1 MDPLIILLI
10 GMAVVIG
17 GVLWLRLHAFVAL
30 IGGALVVG
38 ALATPKGIEQSVM
51 SDTRIEKEMHKQA
64 TNRLG
69 KDDPNLTNLVQV
81 LHKTQAQH
89 TAAQSVISRVTTAFG
104 KACGGLGILIAMA
117 AIIGKCLLESG
128 GAERIV
134 RSALGWLGEKRAP
147 LAFTGSGFLLGT
159 PVFFDTVFYLMI
171 PLGKALAMRFRE
183 NYGLYIMTIVAG
195 ATMAHS
201 LVPPTPGPLFVA
213 DQLGVERL
221 DDRDGVGRWDGCVC
235 ATGYVYAKW
244 INGES
249 KWHVRCATQPTRRL
263 ATDEIAKRDDS
274 RCHRLAVIVASA
286 APDRIDRGEHH
297 PAKDSCRAAGWL
309 GRFSELGWRQKHRA
323 DHFGGGCAWLVGIAK
338 ARRQTGVGRLGAG
351 SFVASGGVVILITAA
366 GASFGTV
373 LQQTNIAARIGGLA
387 EEFSITGLLVLPMAF
402 FVTAIVR
409 TAQGSATVSMITS
422 VGIFAGMA
430 GGLPFHPVYL
440 AMAIGCGSKP
450 FPWMNDS
457 GFWVI
462 NRMSGMT
469 LRESIRERVVSD
481 DCNGD
486 RRLGCGDAPRL
497 AVSDERLTLGQ
508 GLDRQV

>member
-1 MDPLIILLI
+1 MDPLIVLLI
-10 GMAVVIG
+10 GMAVVVG

-38 ALATPKGIEQSVM
+38 ALATPERIERSVM
-51 SDTRIEKEMHKQA
+51 NDTRIEKEIRKQA

-69 KDDPNLTNLVQV
+69 KDDPDVTNLVQD
-81 LHKTQAQH
+81 LHKTQAKH
-89 TAAQSVISRVTTAFG
+89 TASQSVIVRVTTAFG
-104 KACGGLGILIAMA
+104 KACGSLGILIAMA

-128 GAERIV
+128 GAERII
-134 RSALGWLGEKRAP
+134 RSALGLLGEKRAP

-213 DQLGVERL
+213 DQLDVDLGLMIVMGL
-221 DDRDGVGRWDGCVC
+221 VIGSVAC
-235 ATGYVYAKW
+235 ATGYVYAKFV
-244 INGES
+244 NGHDRWRVPLRDSVDSPLAKLEEI
-249 KWHVRCATQPTRRL
+249 VR
-263 ATDEIAKRDDS
+263 RDDKS
-274 RCHRLAVIVASA
+274 LPPLGLSLLPVLLPIALITGNTVLQKLVAEPPVGLAAFLSVVGDKNIALILSA
-286 APDRIDRGEHH
+286 AVALGLLALQKRGDKQ
-297 PAKDSCRAAGWL
+297 ALANSVQAAL
-309 GRFSELGWRQKHRA
+309 
-323 DHFGGGCAWLVGIAK
+323 
-338 ARRQTGVGRLGAG
+338 
-351 SFVASGGVVILITAA
+351 ASGGVVILITAA

-373 LQQTNIAARIGGLA
+373 LQQTNIAERISDLA
-387 EEFSITGLLVLPMAF
+387 AVFNITGLLVLPLAF

-430 GGLPFHPVYL
+430 GELPFHPVYL

-469 LRESIRERVVSD
+469 IRESIRSVSFLMTVMAID
-481 DCNGD
+481 G
-486 RRLGCGDAPRL
+486 LVAVMLL
-497 AVSDERLTLGQ
+497 AWLFPMSG
-508 GLDRQV
+508 

>member
-38 ALATPKGIEQSVM
+38 SLATPNAVNQSVIN
-51 SDTRIEKEMHKQA
+51 DTRIQKDIRKQA
-64 TNRLG
+64 INRLG
-69 KDDPNLTNLVQV
+69 LDDSNLTNLVQE
-81 LHKTQAQH
+81 LHQTKAKN
-89 TAAQSVISRVTTAFG
+89 TAAQSVISRVTDAFG
-104 KACGGLGILIAMA
+104 KACGSLGILIAMA

-128 GAERIV
+128 SAERII
-134 RSALGWLGEKRAP
+134 RSALGLLGEKRAP

-171 PLGKALAMRFRE
+171 PLGKMLAMRFRK
-183 NYGLYIMTIVAG
+183 NYGLYIMTMVAG

-213 DQLGVERL
+213 IEL
-221 DDRDGVGRWDGCVC
+221 DVDPGLMIMMGLVVGSVACT
-235 ATGYVYAKW
+235 TGYIYAKF
-244 INGES
+244 INGHD
-249 KWHVRCATQPTRRL
+249 KWHVPLRDSTDSPLTKLEGIANQDDKSLLPLGLSLLPVVLPIVLIAGNTILKELINEPPIGL
-263 ATDEIAKRDDS
+263 ANFMSLVGDKNIA
-274 RCHRLAVIVASA
+274 LILSA
-286 APDRIDRGEHH
+286 AVALVLLAIQKRGDKQ
-297 PAKDSCRAAGWL
+297 ALFDSVQSAL
-309 GRFSELGWRQKHRA
+309 
-323 DHFGGGCAWLVGIAK
+323 
-338 ARRQTGVGRLGAG
+338 
-351 SFVASGGVVILITAA
+351 ASGGVVILITAA
-366 GASFGTV
+366 GASFGTM
-373 LQQTNIAARIGGLA
+373 LQQTNIAGRIGGLA
-387 EEFSITGLLVLPMAF
+387 EQFEITGLMVLPMAF
-402 FVTAIVR
+402 FMTALIR

-430 GGLPFHPVYL
+430 TALPFHQVYL

-469 LRESIRERVVSD
+469 IGESIRSVSFMMTAMAIA
-481 DCNGD
+481 G
-486 RRLGCGDAPRL
+486 LIAVMLL
-497 AVSDERLTLGQ
+497 AWLLPMN
-508 GLDRQV
+508 

>member
-38 ALATPKGIEQSVM
+38 SLATPDAINQSVM
-51 SDTRIEKEMHKQA
+51 NDTRIEKDIRKQA

-69 KDDPNLTNLVQV
+69 QDDSNLTNLVQE
-81 LHKTQAQH
+81 LHKTKAKH
-89 TAAQSVISRVTTAFG
+89 TAAQSVISRVTGAFG
-104 KACGGLGILIAMA
+104 KACGSLGILIAMA
-117 AIIGKCLLESG
+117 AIIGKCLLDSG
-128 GAERIV
+128 GAERII
-134 RSALGWLGEKRAP
+134 RSALGLLGEKRAP

-171 PLGKALAMRFRE
+171 PLGKALATRFRE

-213 DQLGVERL
+213 VQLDVDLGL
-221 DDRDGVGRWDGCVC
+221 MIIMGLLVGSVAC
-235 ATGYVYAKW
+235 ATGYIYAKFV
-244 INGES
+244 NGHK
-249 KWHVRCATQPTRRL
+249 KWHVPLRDSPDSPLAKLEEIVQREDKSLPPLGLALLPVLLPIALIAGNTILEELVAEPPVGL
-263 ATDEIAKRDDS
+263 ATFLGVVGDKNIALIIS
-274 RCHRLAVIVASA
+274 AIVALGLLALQKRGDKQALFDSVQSA
-286 APDRIDRGEHH
+286 
-297 PAKDSCRAAGWL
+297 L
-309 GRFSELGWRQKHRA
+309 
-323 DHFGGGCAWLVGIAK
+323 
-338 ARRQTGVGRLGAG
+338 
-351 SFVASGGVVILITAA
+351 ASGGVVILITAA
-366 GASFGTV
+366 GASFGTM
-373 LQQTNIAARIGGLA
+373 LQQTNIAASIRELA
-387 EEFSITGLLVLPMAF
+387 EQYKITGLMVLPMAF
-402 FVTAIVR
+402 LVTAVVR

-430 GGLPFHPVYL
+430 ATLPFHPVYL

-469 LRESIRERVVSD
+469 IGETIRSVSFLMTAMAID
-481 DCNGD
+481 G
-486 RRLGCGDAPRL
+486 LIAVMLL
-497 AVSDERLTLGQ
+497 AWLFPMTG
-508 GLDRQV
+508 

>member
-1 MDPLIILLI
+1 
-10 GMAVVIG
+10 MAVVIG

-30 IGGALVVG
+30 IGGALVV
-38 ALATPKGIEQSVM
+38 ASLATPDAIKQSVM
-51 SDTRIEKEMHKQA
+51 NDTRIEKDIRKQA

-69 KDDPNLTNLVQV
+69 QDDPNLTNLVQE
-81 LHKTQAQH
+81 LHKTQAKH
-89 TAAQSVISRVTTAFG
+89 TAAQSVISRVTGAFG
-104 KACGGLGILIAMA
+104 KACGSLGILIAMA

-128 GAERIV
+128 GAERII
-134 RSALGWLGEKRAP
+134 RSALGLLGEKRAP

-213 DQLGVERL
+213 VQLDVDLGLMILMGLV
-221 DDRDGVGRWDGCVC
+221 VGSVAC
-235 ATGYVYAKW
+235 ATGYVYAKFV
-244 INGES
+244 NGQD
-249 KWHVRCATQPTRRL
+249 KWRVPLRDSADSPL
-263 ATDEIAKRDDS
+263 AKLEEIAKRDGKS
-274 RCHRLAVIVASA
+274 LPPLGLSLLPVLLPIVLIAGNTILEELVGEPPAGLANFMSLVGDKNIALILSA
-286 APDRIDRGEHH
+286 AVALGLLAMQKRGDKQ
-297 PAKDSCRAAGWL
+297 ALFDSVQSAL
-309 GRFSELGWRQKHRA
+309 
-323 DHFGGGCAWLVGIAK
+323 
-338 ARRQTGVGRLGAG
+338 
-351 SFVASGGVVILITAA
+351 ASGGVVILITAA
-366 GASFGTV
+366 GASFGTM

-387 EEFSITGLLVLPMAF
+387 EQFEITGLMVLPMAF
-402 FVTAIVR
+402 FVTALIR

-430 GGLPFHPVYL
+430 ATLPFHPVYL

-469 LRESIRERVVSD
+469 IGETIRSVSFLMTVMAI
-481 DCNGD
+481 NG
-486 RRLGCGDAPRL
+486 LIAVILL
-497 AVSDERLTLGQ
+497 AWLFPMAG
-508 GLDRQV
+508 

>member
-1 MDPLIILLI
+1 MDPLIVLLI

-30 IGGALVVG
+30 TGGALVVG
-38 ALATPKGIEQSVM
+38 ALATPERIEQSVM
-51 SDTRIEKEMHKQA
+51 NDSRIEKEMRKQA

-81 LHKTQAQH
+81 LHKTQAKH
-89 TAAQSVISRVTTAFG
+89 TASQSVISRVTTAFG
-104 KACGGLGILIAMA
+104 KACGSLGILIAMA

-128 GAERIV
+128 GAERII

-213 DQLGVERL
+213 DQLGVEL
-221 DDRDGVGRWDGCVC
+221 GLMIMMGLVVGTVAC
-235 ATGYVYAKW
+235 ATGYVYAIW
-244 INGES
+244 VNGES
-249 KWHVRCATQPTRRL
+249 KWHVPLRDSADSPL
-263 ATDEIAKRDDS
+263 AKLDEIAKRDDALLPS
-274 RCHRLAVIVASA
+274 LGFAMLPVLLPIVLIAGNSILKESGVVLPLGLNGAFGLLGDKNIALILSAVVALGLLALQKRGDKQALAHSVQA
-286 APDRIDRGEHH
+286 A
-297 PAKDSCRAAGWL
+297 L
-309 GRFSELGWRQKHRA
+309 
-323 DHFGGGCAWLVGIAK
+323 
-338 ARRQTGVGRLGAG
+338 
-351 SFVASGGVVILITAA
+351 ASGGVVILITAA

-373 LQQTNIAARIGGLA
+373 LQQTNIAERIGGLA
-387 EEFSITGLLVLPMAF
+387 AEFDITGLLVLPLAF

-469 LRESIRERVVSD
+469 IRESIRSVSFLMTVMAID
-481 DCNGD
+481 G
-486 RRLGCGDAPRL
+486 LVAVMLL
-497 AVSDERLTLGQ
+497 AWLFPMSG
-508 GLDRQV
+508 

>member
-30 IGGALVVG
+30 IVGALVVG
-38 ALATPKGIEQSVM
+38 SLATPDDIEQSVM
-51 SDTRIEKEMHKQA
+51 NDSRIKKELHRQA
-64 TNRLG
+64 VDRLG
-69 KDDPNLTNLVQV
+69 KDDSNLTDLVLELQ
-81 LHKTQAQH
+81 KTQAKH
-89 TAAQSVISRVTTAFG
+89 TAAQSVISRVTSAFG
-104 KACGGLGILIAMA
+104 KACGSLGILIAMA

-128 GAERIV
+128 GAERII
-134 RSALGWLGEKRAP
+134 RSALGLLGEKRAP

-213 DQLGVERL
+213 VQLDVDLGLMILMGLV
-221 DDRDGVGRWDGCVC
+221 VGSVAC
-235 ATGYVYAKW
+235 ATGYVYAKFV
-244 INGES
+244 NGHD
-249 KWHVRCATQPTRRL
+249 KWRVPLRDSADLPL
-263 ATDEIAKRDDS
+263 AKLEEIAQRDNKSLPPLGLSLLPVLLPIVLIAGNTILQKLIADPPVG
-274 RCHRLAVIVASA
+274 LANFLGLVGDKNIALIISA
-286 APDRIDRGEHH
+286 AVALGLLAMQKRGDKQ
-297 PAKDSCRAAGWL
+297 ALFDSVQSAL
-309 GRFSELGWRQKHRA
+309 
-323 DHFGGGCAWLVGIAK
+323 
-338 ARRQTGVGRLGAG
+338 
-351 SFVASGGVVILITAA
+351 ASGGVVILITAA
-366 GASFGTV
+366 GASFGAM

-387 EEFSITGLLVLPMAF
+387 ADFEITGLLVLPLAF
-402 FVTAIVR
+402 FVTAVVR

-430 GGLPFHPVYL
+430 ATLPFHPVYL

-469 LRESIRERVVSD
+469 IGETIRSVSFLMTVMAID
-481 DCNGD
+481 G
-486 RRLGCGDAPRL
+486 LVAVMLL
-497 AVSDERLTLGQ
+497 AWLFPMSG
-508 GLDRQV
+508 

>member
-38 ALATPKGIEQSVM
+38 SLATPDAINQSVM
-51 SDTRIEKEMHKQA
+51 NDTRIEKDIRKQA

-69 KDDPNLTNLVQV
+69 QDDSNLTNLVQE
-81 LHKTQAQH
+81 LHKTKAKH
-89 TAAQSVISRVTTAFG
+89 TAAQSVISRVTGAFG
-104 KACGGLGILIAMA
+104 KACGSLGILIAMA
-117 AIIGKCLLESG
+117 AIIGKCLLDSG
-128 GAERIV
+128 GAERII
-134 RSALGWLGEKRAP
+134 RSALGLLGEKRAP

-171 PLGKALAMRFRE
+171 PLGKALATRFRE

-213 DQLGVERL
+213 VQLDVDLGLMIIMGLV
-221 DDRDGVGRWDGCVC
+221 VGSVAC
-235 ATGYVYAKW
+235 ATGYIYAKFV
-244 INGES
+244 NGHK
-249 KWHVRCATQPTRRL
+249 KWHVPLRDSPDSPL
-263 ATDEIAKRDDS
+263 AKLEEIVQREDKS
-274 RCHRLAVIVASA
+274 LPPLGLALLPVLLPIALIAGNTILEELVAEPPVGLAAFLGVVGDKNIALIISAIVALGILALQKRGDKQALFDSVQSA
-286 APDRIDRGEHH
+286 
-297 PAKDSCRAAGWL
+297 L
-309 GRFSELGWRQKHRA
+309 
-323 DHFGGGCAWLVGIAK
+323 
-338 ARRQTGVGRLGAG
+338 
-351 SFVASGGVVILITAA
+351 ASGGVVILITAA
-366 GASFGTV
+366 GASFGTM
-373 LQQTNIAARIGGLA
+373 LQQTNIAASIRELA
-387 EEFSITGLLVLPMAF
+387 EQYKITGLMVLPMAF
-402 FVTAIVR
+402 LVTAVVR

-430 GGLPFHPVYL
+430 ATLPFHPVYL

-469 LRESIRERVVSD
+469 IGETIRSVSFLMTAMAID
-481 DCNGD
+481 G
-486 RRLGCGDAPRL
+486 LIAVMLL
-497 AVSDERLTLGQ
+497 AWLFPMTG
-508 GLDRQV
+508 

>member
-38 ALATPKGIEQSVM
+38 SLATPDAINQSVM
-51 SDTRIEKEMHKQA
+51 NDTRIEKDIRKQA

-69 KDDPNLTNLVQV
+69 QDDSNLTNLVQE
-81 LHKTQAQH
+81 LHKTKAKH
-89 TAAQSVISRVTTAFG
+89 TAAQSVISRVTGAFG
-104 KACGGLGILIAMA
+104 KACGSLGILIAMA
-117 AIIGKCLLESG
+117 AIIGKCLLDSG
-128 GAERIV
+128 GAERII
-134 RSALGWLGEKRAP
+134 RSALGLLGEKRAP

-171 PLGKALAMRFRE
+171 PLGKALATRFRE

-213 DQLGVERL
+213 VQLDVDLGLMIIMGLV
-221 DDRDGVGRWDGCVC
+221 VGSVAC
-235 ATGYVYAKW
+235 ATGYIYAKFV
-244 INGES
+244 NGHK
-249 KWHVRCATQPTRRL
+249 KWHVPLRDSPDSPLAKLEEIVQREDKSLPPLGLALLPVLLPIALIAGNTILEELVAEPPVGL
-263 ATDEIAKRDDS
+263 ATFLGVVGDKNIALIIS
-274 RCHRLAVIVASA
+274 AIVALGILALQKRGDKQALFDSVQSA
-286 APDRIDRGEHH
+286 
-297 PAKDSCRAAGWL
+297 L
-309 GRFSELGWRQKHRA
+309 
-323 DHFGGGCAWLVGIAK
+323 
-338 ARRQTGVGRLGAG
+338 
-351 SFVASGGVVILITAA
+351 ASGGVVILITAA
-366 GASFGTV
+366 GASFGTM
-373 LQQTNIAARIGGLA
+373 LQQTNIAASIRELA
-387 EEFSITGLLVLPMAF
+387 EQYKITGLMVLPMAF
-402 FVTAIVR
+402 LVTAVVR

-430 GGLPFHPVYL
+430 ATLPFHPVYL

-469 LRESIRERVVSD
+469 IGETIRSVSFLMTAMAID
-481 DCNGD
+481 G
-486 RRLGCGDAPRL
+486 LIAVMLL
-497 AVSDERLTLGQ
+497 AWLFPMTG
-508 GLDRQV
+508 

>member
-38 ALATPKGIEQSVM
+38 SLATPDAIQQSVM
-51 SDTRIEKEMHKQA
+51 NDTRIEKDIRKQA

-69 KDDPNLTNLVQV
+69 QDDPNLTNLVQE
-81 LHKTQAQH
+81 LHKTQAKH
-89 TAAQSVISRVTTAFG
+89 TAAQSVISRVTGAFG
-104 KACGGLGILIAMA
+104 KACGSLGILIAMA

-128 GAERIV
+128 GAERII
-134 RSALGWLGEKRAP
+134 RSALGLLGEKRAP

-213 DQLGVERL
+213 VQLDVDLGLMILMGLV
-221 DDRDGVGRWDGCVC
+221 VGSVAC
-235 ATGYVYAKW
+235 ATGYVYAKFV
-244 INGES
+244 NGQD
-249 KWHVRCATQPTRRL
+249 KWRVPLRDSADSPL
-263 ATDEIAKRDDS
+263 AKLEEIAKRDGKSLPPLGLSLLPVLLPIVLIAGNTILEELVGDS
-274 RCHRLAVIVASA
+274 PAGLASFLSLVGDKNIALILSA
-286 APDRIDRGEHH
+286 AVALGLLAMQKRGDKQ
-297 PAKDSCRAAGWL
+297 ALFDSVQSAL
-309 GRFSELGWRQKHRA
+309 
-323 DHFGGGCAWLVGIAK
+323 
-338 ARRQTGVGRLGAG
+338 
-351 SFVASGGVVILITAA
+351 ASGGVVILITAA
-366 GASFGTV
+366 GASFGTM

-387 EEFSITGLLVLPMAF
+387 EQFEITGLMVLPMAF
-402 FVTAIVR
+402 FVTALIR

-430 GGLPFHPVYL
+430 ATLPFHPVYL

-469 LRESIRERVVSD
+469 IGETIRSVSFLMTVMAI
-481 DCNGD
+481 NG
-486 RRLGCGDAPRL
+486 LIAVILL
-497 AVSDERLTLGQ
+497 AWLFPMAG
-508 GLDRQV
+508 

>member
-38 ALATPKGIEQSVM
+38 SLATPDAIQQSVM
-51 SDTRIEKEMHKQA
+51 NDTRIEKDIRKQA

-69 KDDPNLTNLVQV
+69 QDDPNLTNLVQE
-81 LHKTQAQH
+81 LHKTQAKH
-89 TAAQSVISRVTTAFG
+89 TAAQSVISRVTGAFG
-104 KACGGLGILIAMA
+104 KACGSLGILIAMA

-128 GAERIV
+128 GAERII
-134 RSALGWLGEKRAP
+134 RSALGLLGEKRAP

-171 PLGKALAMRFRE
+171 PLGKALALRFRE

-213 DQLGVERL
+213 VQLDVDLGLMILMGLV
-221 DDRDGVGRWDGCVC
+221 VGSVAC
-235 ATGYVYAKW
+235 ATGYVYAKFV
-244 INGES
+244 NGQD
-249 KWHVRCATQPTRRL
+249 KWRVPLRDSADSPL
-263 ATDEIAKRDDS
+263 AKLEEIAKRDGKS
-274 RCHRLAVIVASA
+274 LPPLGLSLLPVLLPIVLIAGNTILEELVGEPPAGLASFLSLVGDKNIALILSA
-286 APDRIDRGEHH
+286 AVALGLLAMQKRGDKQ
-297 PAKDSCRAAGWL
+297 ALFDSVQSAL
-309 GRFSELGWRQKHRA
+309 
-323 DHFGGGCAWLVGIAK
+323 
-338 ARRQTGVGRLGAG
+338 
-351 SFVASGGVVILITAA
+351 ASGGVVILITAA
-366 GASFGTV
+366 GASFGTM

-387 EEFSITGLLVLPMAF
+387 EQFEITGLMVLPMAF
-402 FVTAIVR
+402 FVTALIR

-430 GGLPFHPVYL
+430 ATLPFHPVYL

-469 LRESIRERVVSD
+469 IGETIRSVSFLMTVMAID
-481 DCNGD
+481 G
-486 RRLGCGDAPRL
+486 LIAVILL
-497 AVSDERLTLGQ
+497 AWFFPMAG
-508 GLDRQV
+508 

>member
-30 IGGALVVG
+30 IGGALVV
-38 ALATPKGIEQSVM
+38 ASLATPDAIKQSVM
-51 SDTRIEKEMHKQA
+51 NDTRIEKDIRKQA

-69 KDDPNLTNLVQV
+69 QDDSNLTNLVQE
-81 LHKTQAQH
+81 LHKTKAKH
-89 TAAQSVISRVTTAFG
+89 TASQSVISRVTGAFG
-104 KACGGLGILIAMA
+104 KACGSLGILIAMA

-128 GAERIV
+128 GAERII
-134 RSALGWLGEKRAP
+134 RSALGLLGEKRAP

-213 DQLGVERL
+213 DQLDVDLGLMIIMGLV
-221 DDRDGVGRWDGCVC
+221 VGSVAC
-235 ATGYVYAKW
+235 ATGYVYAKFV
-244 INGES
+244 NRHK
-249 KWHVRCATQPTRRL
+249 KWHVPLRDSADSPLAKLEEIVQRDDKSLPPLGLALLPVLLPIVLIAGNTILEELVAEPPVGL
-263 ATDEIAKRDDS
+263 ATFLSVVGDRNIALIISAIIALGLLALQKRGDKQALFDS
-274 RCHRLAVIVASA
+274 VQSA
-286 APDRIDRGEHH
+286 
-297 PAKDSCRAAGWL
+297 L
-309 GRFSELGWRQKHRA
+309 
-323 DHFGGGCAWLVGIAK
+323 
-338 ARRQTGVGRLGAG
+338 
-351 SFVASGGVVILITAA
+351 ASGGVVILITAA
-366 GASFGTV
+366 GASFGTM
-373 LQQTNIAARIGGLA
+373 LQQTNIAASIRELA
-387 EEFSITGLLVLPMAF
+387 EQYKITGLMVLPMVF
-402 FVTAIVR
+402 LVTAVVR

-430 GGLPFHPVYL
+430 ATLPFHPVYL

-469 LRESIRERVVSD
+469 IGETIRSVSFLMTAMAID
-481 DCNGD
+481 G
-486 RRLGCGDAPRL
+486 LIAVMLL
-497 AVSDERLTLGQ
+497 AWLFPMTG
-508 GLDRQV
+508 

>member
-38 ALATPKGIEQSVM
+38 SLATPDAINQSVM
-51 SDTRIEKEMHKQA
+51 NDTRIEKDIRKQA

-69 KDDPNLTNLVQV
+69 QDDSNLTNLVQE
-81 LHKTQAQH
+81 LHKTKAKH
-89 TAAQSVISRVTTAFG
+89 TAAQSVISRVTGAFG
-104 KACGGLGILIAMA
+104 KACGSLGILIAMA
-117 AIIGKCLLESG
+117 AIIGKCLLDSG
-128 GAERIV
+128 GAERII
-134 RSALGWLGEKRAP
+134 RSALGLLGEKRAP

-171 PLGKALAMRFRE
+171 PLGKALATRFRE

-213 DQLGVERL
+213 VQLDVDLGLMIIMGLV
-221 DDRDGVGRWDGCVC
+221 VGSVAC
-235 ATGYVYAKW
+235 ATGYIYAKFV
-244 INGES
+244 NGHK
-249 KWHVRCATQPTRRL
+249 KWHVPLRDSPDSPLAKLEEIVQREDKSLPPLGLALLPVLLPIALIAGNTILEELVTEPPVGL
-263 ATDEIAKRDDS
+263 ATFLGVVGDKNIALIIS
-274 RCHRLAVIVASA
+274 AIVALGLLALQKRGDKQALFDSVQSA
-286 APDRIDRGEHH
+286 
-297 PAKDSCRAAGWL
+297 L
-309 GRFSELGWRQKHRA
+309 
-323 DHFGGGCAWLVGIAK
+323 
-338 ARRQTGVGRLGAG
+338 
-351 SFVASGGVVILITAA
+351 ASGGVVILITAA
-366 GASFGTV
+366 GASFGTM
-373 LQQTNIAARIGGLA
+373 LQQTNIAASIRELA
-387 EEFSITGLLVLPMAF
+387 EQYEITGLMVLPMAF
-402 FVTAIVR
+402 FVTAVVR

-430 GGLPFHPVYL
+430 ATLPFHPVYL

-469 LRESIRERVVSD
+469 IGETIRSVSFLMTAMAID
-481 DCNGD
+481 G
-486 RRLGCGDAPRL
+486 LIAVMLL
-497 AVSDERLTLGQ
+497 AWLFPMTG
-508 GLDRQV
+508 

>member
-17 GVLWLRLHAFVAL
+17 GILWLRLHAFVAL

-38 ALATPKGIEQSVM
+38 SLATPDAIQQSVIN
-51 SDTRIEKEMHKQA
+51 DTRIEKDIRKQA

-69 KDDPNLTNLVQV
+69 QDDPNLTNLVQE
-81 LHKTQAQH
+81 LQKTQAKH
-89 TAAQSVISRVTTAFG
+89 TAAQSVISRVTGAFG
-104 KACGGLGILIAMA
+104 KACGSLGILIAMA

-128 GAERIV
+128 GAERII
-134 RSALGWLGEKRAP
+134 RSALGLLGEKRAP
-147 LAFTGSGFLLGT
+147 LAFTGCGFLLGT

-213 DQLGVERL
+213 VQLDVDLGLMILMGLV
-221 DDRDGVGRWDGCVC
+221 VGSVAC
-235 ATGYVYAKW
+235 ATGYVYAKFV
-244 INGES
+244 NGHD
-249 KWHVRCATQPTRRL
+249 KWRVPLRDSADSPL
-263 ATDEIAKRDDS
+263 AKLEEIAQRDNKSLPPLGLSLLPVLLPIVLIAGNTILQKLIADPPVG
-274 RCHRLAVIVASA
+274 LANFLGLVGDKNIALIISA
-286 APDRIDRGEHH
+286 AVALGLLAMQKRGDKQ
-297 PAKDSCRAAGWL
+297 ALFDSVQSAL
-309 GRFSELGWRQKHRA
+309 
-323 DHFGGGCAWLVGIAK
+323 
-338 ARRQTGVGRLGAG
+338 
-351 SFVASGGVVILITAA
+351 ASGGVVILITAA
-366 GASFGTV
+366 GASFGTM

-387 EEFSITGLLVLPMAF
+387 EQFEITGLMVLPMAF
-402 FVTAIVR
+402 FVTALIR

-430 GGLPFHPVYL
+430 ATLPFHPVYL

-469 LRESIRERVVSD
+469 IRESIRSVSFLMTVMAID
-481 DCNGD
+481 G
-486 RRLGCGDAPRL
+486 LVAVMLL
-497 AVSDERLTLGQ
+497 AWLFPMS
-508 GLDRQV
+508 

>member
-1 MDPLIILLI
+1 
-10 GMAVVIG
+10 MAVVIG

-30 IGGALVVG
+30 IGGALVV
-38 ALATPKGIEQSVM
+38 ASLATPDAIKQSVM
-51 SDTRIEKEMHKQA
+51 NDTRIEKDIRKQA

-69 KDDPNLTNLVQV
+69 QDDSNLTNLVQE
-81 LHKTQAQH
+81 LHKTKAKH
-89 TAAQSVISRVTTAFG
+89 TAAQSVISRVTGAFG
-104 KACGGLGILIAMA
+104 KACGSLGILIAMA

-128 GAERIV
+128 GAERII
-134 RSALGWLGEKRAP
+134 RSALGLLGEKRAP

-213 DQLGVERL
+213 DQLDVDLGLMIIMGLV
-221 DDRDGVGRWDGCVC
+221 VGSVAC
-235 ATGYVYAKW
+235 ATGYVYAKFV
-244 INGES
+244 NRHK
-249 KWHVRCATQPTRRL
+249 KWHVPLRDSADSPLAKLEEIVQRDDKSLPPLGLALLPVLLPIVLIAGNTILEELVAEPPVGL
-263 ATDEIAKRDDS
+263 ATFLSVVGDRNIALIISAIIALGLLALQKRGDKQALFDS
-274 RCHRLAVIVASA
+274 VQSA
-286 APDRIDRGEHH
+286 
-297 PAKDSCRAAGWL
+297 L
-309 GRFSELGWRQKHRA
+309 
-323 DHFGGGCAWLVGIAK
+323 
-338 ARRQTGVGRLGAG
+338 
-351 SFVASGGVVILITAA
+351 ASGGVVILITAA
-366 GASFGTV
+366 GASFGTM
-373 LQQTNIAARIGGLA
+373 LQQTNIAASIRELA
-387 EEFSITGLLVLPMAF
+387 EQYKITGLMVLPMAF
-402 FVTAIVR
+402 LVTAVVR

-430 GGLPFHPVYL
+430 ATLPFHPVYL

-469 LRESIRERVVSD
+469 IGETIRSVSFLMTVMAID
-481 DCNGD
+481 G
-486 RRLGCGDAPRL
+486 LVAVMLL
-497 AVSDERLTLGQ
+497 AWLFPMSG
-508 GLDRQV
+508 

>member
-38 ALATPKGIEQSVM
+38 SLATPDAINQSVM
-51 SDTRIEKEMHKQA
+51 NDTRIEKDIRKQA

-69 KDDPNLTNLVQV
+69 QDDSNLTNLVQE
-81 LHKTQAQH
+81 LHKTKAKH
-89 TAAQSVISRVTTAFG
+89 TAAQSVISRVTGAFG
-104 KACGGLGILIAMA
+104 KACGSLGILIAMA

-134 RSALGWLGEKRAP
+134 RSALGLLGEKRAP

-213 DQLGVERL
+213 VQLDVDLGLMILMGLV
-221 DDRDGVGRWDGCVC
+221 VGSVAC
-235 ATGYVYAKW
+235 ATGYVYAKFV
-244 INGES
+244 NGHD
-249 KWHVRCATQPTRRL
+249 KWRVPLRDSADSPL
-263 ATDEIAKRDDS
+263 AKLEEIAKRDGKS
-274 RCHRLAVIVASA
+274 LPPLGLSLLPVLLPIVLIAGNTILEELVGEPPAGLANFMSLVGDKNIALILSA
-286 APDRIDRGEHH
+286 AVALGLLAMQKRGDKQ
-297 PAKDSCRAAGWL
+297 ALFDSVQSAL
-309 GRFSELGWRQKHRA
+309 
-323 DHFGGGCAWLVGIAK
+323 
-338 ARRQTGVGRLGAG
+338 
-351 SFVASGGVVILITAA
+351 ASGGVVILITAA
-366 GASFGTV
+366 GASFGTM

-387 EEFSITGLLVLPMAF
+387 EQFEITGLMVLPMAF
-402 FVTAIVR
+402 FVTALIR

-430 GGLPFHPVYL
+430 ATLPFHPVYL

-469 LRESIRERVVSD
+469 IGETIRSVSFLMTVMAID
-481 DCNGD
+481 G
-486 RRLGCGDAPRL
+486 LIAVILL
-497 AVSDERLTLGQ
+497 AWVFPMTG
-508 GLDRQV
+508 

>member
-1 MDPLIILLI
+1 MDPLIVLLI

-30 IGGALVVG
+30 IGGALAVG
-38 ALATPKGIEQSVM
+38 ALATPEGIERSVM
-51 SDTRIEKEMHKQA
+51 KDTRIEKEMRKQA
-64 TNRLG
+64 TNRLD
-69 KDDPNLTNLVQV
+69 KDHPNLPNLVQD
-81 LHKTQAQH
+81 LRKTQAKH
-89 TAAQSVISRVTTAFG
+89 TASQSVIVRVTTAFG
-104 KACGGLGILIAMA
+104 KACGSLGILIAMA

-128 GAERIV
+128 GAERII
-134 RSALGWLGEKRAP
+134 RSALGLLGEKRAP

-213 DQLGVERL
+213 DQLDVDLGLMIVMGL
-221 DDRDGVGRWDGCVC
+221 VIGSVACT
-235 ATGYVYAKW
+235 TGYVYAKFV
-244 INGES
+244 NGHDRWRVPLRDSADSPLAKLEEI
-249 KWHVRCATQPTRRL
+249 VR
-263 ATDEIAKRDDS
+263 RDDKS
-274 RCHRLAVIVASA
+274 LPPLGLSLLPVLLPIALITGNTILQKLVAEPPVGLAAFLSVVGDKNIALILSA
-286 APDRIDRGEHH
+286 AVALGLLALQKRGDKQ
-297 PAKDSCRAAGWL
+297 ALANSVQAAL
-309 GRFSELGWRQKHRA
+309 
-323 DHFGGGCAWLVGIAK
+323 
-338 ARRQTGVGRLGAG
+338 
-351 SFVASGGVVILITAA
+351 ASGGVVILITAA

-373 LQQTNIAARIGGLA
+373 LQQTNIAERISDLA
-387 EEFSITGLLVLPMAF
+387 AVFNITGLLVLPLAF
-402 FVTAIVR
+402 FVTATVR

-430 GGLPFHPVYL
+430 GELPFHPVYL

-469 LRESIRERVVSD
+469 IRESIRSVSFLMTVMAID
-481 DCNGD
+481 G
-486 RRLGCGDAPRL
+486 LVAVMLL
-497 AVSDERLTLGQ
+497 AWLFPMSG
-508 GLDRQV
+508 

>member
-1 MDPLIILLI
+1 
-10 GMAVVIG
+10 MAVVIG

-38 ALATPKGIEQSVM
+38 SLATPETIEQSVLKD
-51 SDTRIEKEMHKQA
+51 SRIEKEMRKQA
-64 TNRLG
+64 TNRFG
-69 KDDPNLTNLVQV
+69 KDDPNLTYLVQL
-81 LHKTQAQH
+81 LHETQAKH
-89 TAAQSVISRVTTAFG
+89 TAAQSVISRVTGAFG
-104 KACGGLGILIAMA
+104 KACGSLGILIAMA

-134 RSALGWLGEKRAP
+134 RSALGLLGEKRAP

-213 DQLGVERL
+213 VQLDVDLGLMILMGLV
-221 DDRDGVGRWDGCVC
+221 VGSVAC
-235 ATGYVYAKW
+235 ATGYVYAKFV
-244 INGES
+244 NGHD
-249 KWHVRCATQPTRRL
+249 KWRVPLRDSADSPL
-263 ATDEIAKRDDS
+263 AKLEEIAKRDGKSLPPLGLSLLPVLLPIVLIAGNTILEELVGDS
-274 RCHRLAVIVASA
+274 PAGLASFLSLVGDKNIALILSA
-286 APDRIDRGEHH
+286 AVALGLLAMQKRGDKQ
-297 PAKDSCRAAGWL
+297 ALFDSVQSAL
-309 GRFSELGWRQKHRA
+309 
-323 DHFGGGCAWLVGIAK
+323 
-338 ARRQTGVGRLGAG
+338 
-351 SFVASGGVVILITAA
+351 ASGGVVILITTA
-366 GASFGTV
+366 GASFGTM

-387 EEFSITGLLVLPMAF
+387 EQFEITGLMVLPMAF
-402 FVTAIVR
+402 FVTALIR

-430 GGLPFHPVYL
+430 ATLPFHPVYL

-469 LRESIRERVVSD
+469 IRESIRSVSFMMTAMAID
-481 DCNGD
+481 G
-486 RRLGCGDAPRL
+486 LVAVMLL
-497 AVSDERLTLGQ
+497 AWLFPMS
-508 GLDRQV
+508 

>member
-1 MDPLIILLI
+1 MDPLLILLI

-38 ALATPKGIEQSVM
+38 SLATPETIGQSVLKD
-51 SDTRIEKEMHKQA
+51 SRIEKEMRKQA
-64 TNRLG
+64 TNRFG
-69 KDDPNLTNLVQV
+69 KDDPNLTYLVQL
-81 LHKTQAQH
+81 LHETQAKH
-89 TAAQSVISRVTTAFG
+89 TAAQSVISRVTGAFG
-104 KACGGLGILIAMA
+104 KACGSLGILIAMA

-134 RSALGWLGEKRAP
+134 RSALGLLGEKRAP

-213 DQLGVERL
+213 VQLDVDLGLMILMGLV
-221 DDRDGVGRWDGCVC
+221 VGSVAC
-235 ATGYVYAKW
+235 ATGYVYAKFV
-244 INGES
+244 NGHD
-249 KWHVRCATQPTRRL
+249 KWRVPLRDSADLPL
-263 ATDEIAKRDDS
+263 AKLEEIAQRDNKSLPPLGLSLLPVLLPIVLIAGNTILQKLIADPPAG
-274 RCHRLAVIVASA
+274 LASFLSLVGDKNIALIISA
-286 APDRIDRGEHH
+286 AVALGLLALQKRGD
-297 PAKDSCRAAGWL
+297 KQVLFDSVQAAL
-309 GRFSELGWRQKHRA
+309 
-323 DHFGGGCAWLVGIAK
+323 
-338 ARRQTGVGRLGAG
+338 
-351 SFVASGGVVILITAA
+351 ASGGVVILITAA
-366 GASFGTV
+366 GASFGAM

-387 EEFSITGLLVLPMAF
+387 ADFEITGLLVLPLAF
-402 FVTAIVR
+402 FVTAVVR

-430 GGLPFHPVYL
+430 ATLPFHPVYL

-469 LRESIRERVVSD
+469 IGETIRSVSFLMTVMAID
-481 DCNGD
+481 G
-486 RRLGCGDAPRL
+486 LVAVMLL
-497 AVSDERLTLGQ
+497 AWLFPMSG
-508 GLDRQV
+508 

>member
-38 ALATPKGIEQSVM
+38 SLATPDAINQSVM
-51 SDTRIEKEMHKQA
+51 NDTRIEKDIRKQA

-69 KDDPNLTNLVQV
+69 QDDSNLTNLVQE
-81 LHKTQAQH
+81 LHKTKAKH
-89 TAAQSVISRVTTAFG
+89 TAAQSVISRVTGAFG
-104 KACGGLGILIAMA
+104 KACGSLGILIAMA

-134 RSALGWLGEKRAP
+134 RSALGLLGEKRAP

-213 DQLGVERL
+213 VQLDVDLGLMILMGLV
-221 DDRDGVGRWDGCVC
+221 VGSVAC
-235 ATGYVYAKW
+235 ATGYVYAKFV
-244 INGES
+244 NGHD
-249 KWHVRCATQPTRRL
+249 KWRVPLRDSADSPL
-263 ATDEIAKRDDS
+263 AKLEEIAKRDGKS
-274 RCHRLAVIVASA
+274 LPPLGLSLLPVLLPIVLIAGNTILEELVGEPPAGLANFMSLVGDKNIALILSA
-286 APDRIDRGEHH
+286 AVALGLLAMQKRGDKQ
-297 PAKDSCRAAGWL
+297 ALFDSVQSAL
-309 GRFSELGWRQKHRA
+309 
-323 DHFGGGCAWLVGIAK
+323 
-338 ARRQTGVGRLGAG
+338 
-351 SFVASGGVVILITAA
+351 ASGGVVILITAA
-366 GASFGTV
+366 GASFGTM

-387 EEFSITGLLVLPMAF
+387 EQFEITGLMVLPMAF
-402 FVTAIVR
+402 FVTALIR

-430 GGLPFHPVYL
+430 ATLPFHPVYL

-469 LRESIRERVVSD
+469 IGESIRSVSFMMTAMAID
-481 DCNGD
+481 G
-486 RRLGCGDAPRL
+486 LIAVMLL
-497 AVSDERLTLGQ
+497 AWVFPMTG
-508 GLDRQV
+508 

>member
-17 GVLWLRLHAFVAL
+17 GVLWLRLHAFMAL

-38 ALATPKGIEQSVM
+38 LLATPDAIKESVM
-51 SDTRIEKEMHKQA
+51 NDTRIEKDIRKQA

-69 KDDPNLTNLVQV
+69 QDDPNLTNLVQE
-81 LHKTQAQH
+81 LHKTKAKH
-89 TAAQSVISRVTTAFG
+89 TAAQSLISRVTGAFG
-104 KACGGLGILIAMA
+104 KACGSLGILIAMA

-128 GAERIV
+128 GAERII
-134 RSALGWLGEKRAP
+134 RSALGLLGEKRAP

-213 DQLGVERL
+213 VQLDVDLGLMILMGLV
-221 DDRDGVGRWDGCVC
+221 VGSVAC
-235 ATGYVYAKW
+235 ATGYVYAKFV
-244 INGES
+244 NGHD
-249 KWHVRCATQPTRRL
+249 KWQVPLRDSADLPL
-263 ATDEIAKRDDS
+263 AKLEEIAQRDS
-274 RCHRLAVIVASA
+274 KSLPPLGLALLPVLLPIVLIAGNTILQKLIA
-286 APDRIDRGEHH
+286 APPVGL
-297 PAKDSCRAAGWL
+297 ANFL
-309 GRFSELGWRQKHRA
+309 G
-323 DHFGGGCAWLVGIAK
+323 LVGDKNIALII
-338 ARRQTGVGRLGAG
+338 AAAVGLGLLAMQKRG
-351 SFVASGGVVILITAA
+351 DKQALFDSVQSALASGGVVILITAA
-366 GASFGTV
+366 GASFGTM

-387 EEFSITGLLVLPMAF
+387 ADFEITGLLVLPLAF
-402 FVTAIVR
+402 FVTAVVR

-430 GGLPFHPVYL
+430 ATLPFHPVYL

-469 LRESIRERVVSD
+469 IRESIRSVSFLMTVMAVD
-481 DCNGD
+481 G
-486 RRLGCGDAPRL
+486 LVAVMLL
-497 AVSDERLTLGQ
+497 AWLFPMS
-508 GLDRQV
+508 

>member
-1 MDPLIILLI
+1 MN
-10 GMAVVIG
+10 
-17 GVLWLRLHAFVAL
+17 
-30 IGGALVVG
+30 
-38 ALATPKGIEQSVM
+38 
-51 SDTRIEKEMHKQA
+51 DTRIEKEMHKQA

-69 KDDPNLTNLVQV
+69 KDDPDVTNLVQD
-81 LHKTQAQH
+81 LQKTQAKH
-89 TAAQSVISRVTTAFG
+89 TASQSVIVRVTTAFG
-104 KACGGLGILIAMA
+104 KACGSLGILIAMA

-128 GAERIV
+128 GAERII
-134 RSALGWLGEKRAP
+134 RSALGLLGEKRAP

-213 DQLGVERL
+213 DQLDVDLGLMIVMGL
-221 DDRDGVGRWDGCVC
+221 VIGSVAC
-235 ATGYVYAKW
+235 ATGYVYAKFV
-244 INGES
+244 NGHDRWRVPLRDSVDSPLAKLEEI
-249 KWHVRCATQPTRRL
+249 VR
-263 ATDEIAKRDDS
+263 RDDKS
-274 RCHRLAVIVASA
+274 LPPLGLSLLPVLLPIALITGNTVLQKLVAEPPVGLAAFLSVVGDKNIALILSA
-286 APDRIDRGEHH
+286 AVALGLLALQKRGDKQ
-297 PAKDSCRAAGWL
+297 ALANSVQAAL
-309 GRFSELGWRQKHRA
+309 
-323 DHFGGGCAWLVGIAK
+323 
-338 ARRQTGVGRLGAG
+338 
-351 SFVASGGVVILITAA
+351 ASGGVVILITAA

-373 LQQTNIAARIGGLA
+373 LQQTNIAERISDLA
-387 EEFSITGLLVLPMAF
+387 AVFNITGLLVLPLAF

-469 LRESIRERVVSD
+469 IRESIRSVSFLMTVMAID
-481 DCNGD
+481 G
-486 RRLGCGDAPRL
+486 LVAVMLL
-497 AVSDERLTLGQ
+497 AWLFPMSG
-508 GLDRQV
+508 

>member
-1 MDPLIILLI
+1 MDPLIVLLI

-30 IGGALVVG
+30 IGGALAVG
-38 ALATPKGIEQSVM
+38 ALATPEGIERSVM
-51 SDTRIEKEMHKQA
+51 NDTRIEKEMRKQA
-64 TNRLG
+64 TNRLD
-69 KDDPNLTNLVQV
+69 KDDPNLTNLVQD
-81 LHKTQAQH
+81 LHKTQAKH
-89 TAAQSVISRVTTAFG
+89 TASQSVIVRVTTAFG
-104 KACGGLGILIAMA
+104 KACGSLGILIAMA

-128 GAERIV
+128 GAERII
-134 RSALGWLGEKRAP
+134 RSALGLLGEKRAP

-213 DQLGVERL
+213 DQLDVDLGLMIVMGL
-221 DDRDGVGRWDGCVC
+221 VIGSVAC
-235 ATGYVYAKW
+235 ATGYVYANFV
-244 INGES
+244 NGHDRWRVPLRDSADSPLAKLEEI
-249 KWHVRCATQPTRRL
+249 VR
-263 ATDEIAKRDDS
+263 RDDKS
-274 RCHRLAVIVASA
+274 LPPLGLSLLPVLLPIALITGNTILQKLVAEPPVGLAAFLSVVGDKNIALILSA
-286 APDRIDRGEHH
+286 AVALGLLALQKRGDKQ
-297 PAKDSCRAAGWL
+297 ALANSVQAAL
-309 GRFSELGWRQKHRA
+309 
-323 DHFGGGCAWLVGIAK
+323 
-338 ARRQTGVGRLGAG
+338 
-351 SFVASGGVVILITAA
+351 ASGGVVILITAA

-373 LQQTNIAARIGGLA
+373 LQQTNIAERISGLA
-387 EEFSITGLLVLPMAF
+387 AVFNITGLLVLPLAF

-430 GGLPFHPVYL
+430 GELPFHPVYL

-469 LRESIRERVVSD
+469 IRESIRSVSFLMTVMAID
-481 DCNGD
+481 G
-486 RRLGCGDAPRL
+486 LVAVMLL
-497 AVSDERLTLGQ
+497 AWLFPMSG
-508 GLDRQV
+508 

>member
-38 ALATPKGIEQSVM
+38 SLATQDAIKQSVM
-51 SDTRIEKEMHKQA
+51 NDTRIEKDIRKQA

-69 KDDPNLTNLVQV
+69 QDDSNLTNLVQE
-81 LHKTQAQH
+81 LHKTKAKH
-89 TAAQSVISRVTTAFG
+89 TAAQSVISRVTGAFG
-104 KACGGLGILIAMA
+104 KACGSLGILIAMA
-117 AIIGKCLLESG
+117 AIIGKCLLDSG
-128 GAERIV
+128 GAERII
-134 RSALGWLGEKRAP
+134 RSALGLLGEKRAP

-171 PLGKALAMRFRE
+171 PLGKALATRFRE

-213 DQLGVERL
+213 VQLDVDLGLMIIMGLV
-221 DDRDGVGRWDGCVC
+221 VGSVAC
-235 ATGYVYAKW
+235 ATGYIYAKFV
-244 INGES
+244 NGHK
-249 KWHVRCATQPTRRL
+249 KWHVPLRDSPDSPL
-263 ATDEIAKRDDS
+263 AKLEEIVQREDKS
-274 RCHRLAVIVASA
+274 LPPLGLALLPVLLPIALIAGNTILEELVAEPPVGLAAFLGVVGDKNIALIISAIVALGILALQKRGDKQALFDSVQSA
-286 APDRIDRGEHH
+286 
-297 PAKDSCRAAGWL
+297 L
-309 GRFSELGWRQKHRA
+309 
-323 DHFGGGCAWLVGIAK
+323 
-338 ARRQTGVGRLGAG
+338 
-351 SFVASGGVVILITAA
+351 ASGGVVILITAA
-366 GASFGTV
+366 GASFGTM
-373 LQQTNIAARIGGLA
+373 LQQTNIAASIRELA
-387 EEFSITGLLVLPMAF
+387 EQYKITGLMVLPMAF
-402 FVTAIVR
+402 LVTAVVR

-430 GGLPFHPVYL
+430 ATLPFHPVYL

-469 LRESIRERVVSD
+469 IGETIRSVSFLMTAMAID
-481 DCNGD
+481 G
-486 RRLGCGDAPRL
+486 LIAVMLL
-497 AVSDERLTLGQ
+497 AWLFPMTG
-508 GLDRQV
+508 

>member
-38 ALATPKGIEQSVM
+38 SLATPDAINQSVM
-51 SDTRIEKEMHKQA
+51 NDTRIEKDIRKQA

-69 KDDPNLTNLVQV
+69 QDDSNLTNLVQE
-81 LHKTQAQH
+81 LHKTKAKH
-89 TAAQSVISRVTTAFG
+89 TAAQSVISRVTGAFG
-104 KACGGLGILIAMA
+104 KACGSLGILIAMA
-117 AIIGKCLLESG
+117 AIIGKCLLDSG
-128 GAERIV
+128 GAERII
-134 RSALGWLGEKRAP
+134 RSALGLLGEKRAP

-171 PLGKALAMRFRE
+171 PLGKALATRFRE

-213 DQLGVERL
+213 VQLDVDLGLMIIMGLV
-221 DDRDGVGRWDGCVC
+221 VGSVAC
-235 ATGYVYAKW
+235 ATGYIYAKFV
-244 INGES
+244 NGHK
-249 KWHVRCATQPTRRL
+249 KWHVPLRDSPDSPLAKLEEIVQREDKSLPPLGLALLPVLLPIALIAGNTILEELVTEPPVGL
-263 ATDEIAKRDDS
+263 ATFLGVVGDKNIALIIS
-274 RCHRLAVIVASA
+274 AIVALGLLALQKRGDKQALFDSVQSA
-286 APDRIDRGEHH
+286 
-297 PAKDSCRAAGWL
+297 L
-309 GRFSELGWRQKHRA
+309 
-323 DHFGGGCAWLVGIAK
+323 
-338 ARRQTGVGRLGAG
+338 
-351 SFVASGGVVILITAA
+351 ASGGVVILITAA
-366 GASFGTV
+366 GASFGTM
-373 LQQTNIAARIGGLA
+373 LQQTNIAASIRELA
-387 EEFSITGLLVLPMAF
+387 EQYKITGLMVLPMAF
-402 FVTAIVR
+402 LVTAVVR

-430 GGLPFHPVYL
+430 ATLPFHPVYL

-469 LRESIRERVVSD
+469 IGETIRSVSFLMTAMAID
-481 DCNGD
+481 G
-486 RRLGCGDAPRL
+486 LIAVMLL
-497 AVSDERLTLGQ
+497 AWLFPMTG
-508 GLDRQV
+508 

>member
-1 MDPLIILLI
+1 
-10 GMAVVIG
+10 MAVVIG

-30 IGGALVVG
+30 IGGALVV
-38 ALATPKGIEQSVM
+38 ASLATPDAIKQSVM
-51 SDTRIEKEMHKQA
+51 NDTRIEKDIRKQA

-69 KDDPNLTNLVQV
+69 QDDPNLTNLVQE
-81 LHKTQAQH
+81 LHKTQAKH
-89 TAAQSVISRVTTAFG
+89 TAAQSVISRVTGAFG
-104 KACGGLGILIAMA
+104 KACGSLGILIAMA

-128 GAERIV
+128 GAERII
-134 RSALGWLGEKRAP
+134 RSALGLLGEKRAP

-171 PLGKALAMRFRE
+171 PLGKALALRFRE

-213 DQLGVERL
+213 VQLDVDLGLMILMGLV
-221 DDRDGVGRWDGCVC
+221 VGSVAC
-235 ATGYVYAKW
+235 ATGYVYAKFV
-244 INGES
+244 NGQD
-249 KWHVRCATQPTRRL
+249 KWRVPLRDSADSPL
-263 ATDEIAKRDDS
+263 AKLEEIAKRDGKS
-274 RCHRLAVIVASA
+274 LPPLGLSLLPVLLPIVLIAGNTILEELVGEPPAGLANFMSLVGDKNIALILSA
-286 APDRIDRGEHH
+286 AVALGLLAMQKRGDKQ
-297 PAKDSCRAAGWL
+297 ALFDSVQSAL
-309 GRFSELGWRQKHRA
+309 
-323 DHFGGGCAWLVGIAK
+323 
-338 ARRQTGVGRLGAG
+338 
-351 SFVASGGVVILITAA
+351 ASGGVVILITAA
-366 GASFGTV
+366 GASFGTM

-387 EEFSITGLLVLPMAF
+387 EQFEITGLMVLPMAF
-402 FVTAIVR
+402 FVTALIR

-430 GGLPFHPVYL
+430 ATLPFHAVYL

-469 LRESIRERVVSD
+469 IGETIRSVSFLMTVMAID
-481 DCNGD
+481 G
-486 RRLGCGDAPRL
+486 LIAVILL
-497 AVSDERLTLGQ
+497 AWLFPMAG
-508 GLDRQV
+508 

>member
-38 ALATPKGIEQSVM
+38 SLATPDAINQSVM
-51 SDTRIEKEMHKQA
+51 NDTRIEKDIRKQA

-69 KDDPNLTNLVQV
+69 QDDSNLTNLVQE
-81 LHKTQAQH
+81 LHKTKAKH
-89 TAAQSVISRVTTAFG
+89 TAAQSVISRVTGAFG
-104 KACGGLGILIAMA
+104 KACGSLGILIAMA

-128 GAERIV
+128 GAERII
-134 RSALGWLGEKRAP
+134 RSALGLLGEKRAP

-213 DQLGVERL
+213 VQLDVDLGLMILMGLV
-221 DDRDGVGRWDGCVC
+221 VGSVAC
-235 ATGYVYAKW
+235 ATGYVYAKFV
-244 INGES
+244 NGHD
-249 KWHVRCATQPTRRL
+249 KWRVPLRDSADSPL
-263 ATDEIAKRDDS
+263 AKLEEIAERDGKS
-274 RCHRLAVIVASA
+274 LPPLGLSLLPVLLPIVLIAGNTILEELVGEPPAGLANFMSLVGDKNIALILSA
-286 APDRIDRGEHH
+286 AVALGLLAMQKRGDKQ
-297 PAKDSCRAAGWL
+297 ALFDSVQSAL
-309 GRFSELGWRQKHRA
+309 
-323 DHFGGGCAWLVGIAK
+323 
-338 ARRQTGVGRLGAG
+338 
-351 SFVASGGVVILITAA
+351 ASGGVVILITAA
-366 GASFGTV
+366 GASFGTM

-387 EEFSITGLLVLPMAF
+387 EQFEITGLMVLPMAF
-402 FVTAIVR
+402 FVTALIR

-430 GGLPFHPVYL
+430 ATLPFHPVYL

-469 LRESIRERVVSD
+469 IGETIRSVSFLMTVMAID
-481 DCNGD
+481 G
-486 RRLGCGDAPRL
+486 LIAVILL
-497 AVSDERLTLGQ
+497 AWVFPMTG
-508 GLDRQV
+508 

>member
-38 ALATPKGIEQSVM
+38 SLATQDAIKQSVM
-51 SDTRIEKEMHKQA
+51 NDTRIEKDIRKQA

-69 KDDPNLTNLVQV
+69 QDDSNLPNLVQE
-81 LHKTQAQH
+81 LHKTKAKH
-89 TAAQSVISRVTTAFG
+89 TAAQSVISRVTGAFG
-104 KACGGLGILIAMA
+104 KACGSLGILIAMA
-117 AIIGKCLLESG
+117 AIIGKCLLDSG
-128 GAERIV
+128 GAERII
-134 RSALGWLGEKRAP
+134 RSALGLLGEKRAP

-171 PLGKALAMRFRE
+171 PLGKALATRFRE

-213 DQLGVERL
+213 VQLDVDLGLMIIMGLV
-221 DDRDGVGRWDGCVC
+221 VGSVAC
-235 ATGYVYAKW
+235 ATGYIYAKFV
-244 INGES
+244 NGHK
-249 KWHVRCATQPTRRL
+249 KWHVPLRDSPDSPL
-263 ATDEIAKRDDS
+263 AKLEEIVQREDKS
-274 RCHRLAVIVASA
+274 LPPLGLALLPVLLPIALIAGNTILEELVAEPPVGLAAFLGVVGDKNIALIISAIVALGILALQKRGDKQALFDSVQSA
-286 APDRIDRGEHH
+286 
-297 PAKDSCRAAGWL
+297 L
-309 GRFSELGWRQKHRA
+309 
-323 DHFGGGCAWLVGIAK
+323 
-338 ARRQTGVGRLGAG
+338 
-351 SFVASGGVVILITAA
+351 ASGGVVILITAA
-366 GASFGTV
+366 GASFGTM
-373 LQQTNIAARIGGLA
+373 LQQTNIAASIRELA
-387 EEFSITGLLVLPMAF
+387 EQYKITGLMVLPMAF
-402 FVTAIVR
+402 LVTAVVR

-430 GGLPFHPVYL
+430 ATLPFHPVYL

-469 LRESIRERVVSD
+469 IGETIRSVSFLMTAMAID
-481 DCNGD
+481 G
-486 RRLGCGDAPRL
+486 LIAVMLL
-497 AVSDERLTLGQ
+497 AWLFPMTG
-508 GLDRQV
+508 

>member
-38 ALATPKGIEQSVM
+38 SLATPDAVKQSVM
-51 SDTRIEKEMHKQA
+51 NDTRIEKDIRKQA

-69 KDDPNLTNLVQV
+69 QDDSNLTNLIQE
-81 LHKTQAQH
+81 LHKTKAKH
-89 TAAQSVISRVTTAFG
+89 TAAQSVISRVTGAFG
-104 KACGGLGILIAMA
+104 KACGSLGILIAMA
-117 AIIGKCLLESG
+117 AIIGKCLLDSG
-128 GAERIV
+128 GAERII
-134 RSALGWLGEKRAP
+134 RSALGLLGEKRAP

-213 DQLGVERL
+213 VQLDVDLGLMILMGLV
-221 DDRDGVGRWDGCVC
+221 VGSVAC
-235 ATGYVYAKW
+235 ATGYVYAKFV
-244 INGES
+244 NGHD
-249 KWHVRCATQPTRRL
+249 KWRVPLRDSADSPL
-263 ATDEIAKRDDS
+263 AKLEEIAKRDGKSLPPLGLSLLPVLLPIVLIAGNTILEELVGDS
-274 RCHRLAVIVASA
+274 PAGLASFLSLVGDKNIALILSA
-286 APDRIDRGEHH
+286 AVALGLLAMQKRGDKQ
-297 PAKDSCRAAGWL
+297 ALFDSVQSAL
-309 GRFSELGWRQKHRA
+309 
-323 DHFGGGCAWLVGIAK
+323 
-338 ARRQTGVGRLGAG
+338 
-351 SFVASGGVVILITAA
+351 ASGGVVILITAA
-366 GASFGTV
+366 GASFGTM

-387 EEFSITGLLVLPMAF
+387 EQFEITGLMVLPMAF
-402 FVTAIVR
+402 FVTALIR

-430 GGLPFHPVYL
+430 ATLPFHPVYL

-469 LRESIRERVVSD
+469 IGETIRSVSFLMTVMAI
-481 DCNGD
+481 NG
-486 RRLGCGDAPRL
+486 LIAVILL
-497 AVSDERLTLGQ
+497 AWLFPMAG
-508 GLDRQV
+508 

>member
-38 ALATPKGIEQSVM
+38 SLATPDAINQSVM
-51 SDTRIEKEMHKQA
+51 NDTRIEKDIRKQA
-64 TNRLG
+64 TNRFG
-69 KDDPNLTNLVQV
+69 KDDPNLTYLVQL
-81 LHKTQAQH
+81 LHETQAKH
-89 TAAQSVISRVTTAFG
+89 TAAQSVISRVTGAFG
-104 KACGGLGILIAMA
+104 KACGSLGILIAMA

-128 GAERIV
+128 GAERII
-134 RSALGWLGEKRAP
+134 RSALGLLGEKRAP

-213 DQLGVERL
+213 VQLDVDLGLMILMGLV
-221 DDRDGVGRWDGCVC
+221 VGSVAC
-235 ATGYVYAKW
+235 ATGYVYAKFV
-244 INGES
+244 NGHD
-249 KWHVRCATQPTRRL
+249 KWRVPLRDSADSPL
-263 ATDEIAKRDDS
+263 AKLEEIAKRDGKS
-274 RCHRLAVIVASA
+274 LPPLGLSLLPVLLPIVLIAGNTILEELVGEPPAGLANFMSLVGDKNIALILSA
-286 APDRIDRGEHH
+286 AVALGLLAMQKRGDKQ
-297 PAKDSCRAAGWL
+297 ALFDSVQSAL
-309 GRFSELGWRQKHRA
+309 
-323 DHFGGGCAWLVGIAK
+323 
-338 ARRQTGVGRLGAG
+338 
-351 SFVASGGVVILITAA
+351 ASGGVVILITAA
-366 GASFGTV
+366 GASFGTM

-387 EEFSITGLLVLPMAF
+387 EQFEITGLMVLPMAF
-402 FVTAIVR
+402 FVTALIR

-430 GGLPFHPVYL
+430 ATLPFHPVYL

-469 LRESIRERVVSD
+469 IGESIRSVSFMMTAMAID
-481 DCNGD
+481 G
-486 RRLGCGDAPRL
+486 LIAVMLL
-497 AVSDERLTLGQ
+497 AWLLPMN
-508 GLDRQV
+508 